1 MQKAEE
7 EASKTPE
14 EKQKIKQ
21 NAIKHKQAVAEL
33 KSLQDNEQT
42 QAIAELTSAMEIETL
57 AENMRG
63 SGESEEEEIKKLKEE
78 QEKHR
83 KEHLKKEKE
92 KQKALVQKK
101 QKAKVTALQRK
112 KHIEEAYKKLQTQHG
127 GLNGTDNTGYDDDS
141 MEAYIKSDFSHVLL
155 SEDSSVEEFE
165 NLLMEHRNSLLV
177 KEMDR

>member
-92 KQKALVQKK
+92 KQKALV
-101 QKAKVTALQRK
+101 
-112 KHIEEAYKKLQTQHG
+112 
-127 GLNGTDNTGYDDDS
+127 
-141 MEAYIKSDFSHVLL
+141 
-155 SEDSSVEEFE
+155 
-165 NLLMEHRNSLLV
+165 
-177 KEMDR
+177 